1 MDVSTCRTCGAEL
14 VPQTSFC
21 RQCGAAI
28 ASGAALASD
37 ERPTALFDE
46 PHVIATQRLDPRQ
59 TTPQRLGL
67 NVSPSPVSPAVK
79 PANKSVLIG
88 IVLLLVLAAIVSTV
102 AVVRNRIRS
111 HSHSHSAS
119 SEGLIYPSA
128 RKIMDVVADGGG
140 RAVTLET
147 SESFEKV
154 DEWYRS
160 TLKPEK
166 VVQLTTGSVVMKNEK
181 ITATIIGDNEKTLI
195 LLKIL
200 P

>member
-1 MDVSTCRTCGAEL
+1 VDVSTCQNCGAEL

-21 RQCGAAI
+21 RQCGVAI
-28 ASGAALASD
+28 APGDALASN
-37 ERPTALFDE
+37 ERTTALFGEADA
-46 PHVIATQRLDPRQ
+46 VATQRLDPRQ
-59 TTPQRLGL
+59 TTPPRSGL
-67 NVSPSPVSPAVK
+67 NVSPSPVSPAAVK

-88 IVLLLVLAAIVSTV
+88 IVLLLVLAGIVSTV
-102 AVVRNRIRS
+102 AVVKNRSRSRS
-111 HSHSHSAS
+111 HAAS

-128 RKIMDVVADGGG
+128 RKTMDVVADGGG

-154 DEWYRS
+154 DEWYRA

-166 VVQLTTGSVVMKNEK
+166 VVHLTAGSVVMKNEK
-181 ITATIIGDNEKTLI
+181 ITATIIGDNDKTLI
-195 LLKIL
+195 LLKIV

>member
-1 MDVSTCRTCGAEL
+1 MDTSTCRNCGAEL

-21 RQCGAAI
+21 RQCGVPI
-28 ASGAALASD
+28 ALGNALASD

-46 PHVIATQRLDPRQ
+46 AQVVATQRLDPRQ
-59 TTPQRLGL
+59 TTPQPSDL

-79 PANKSVLIG
+79 PANKAVLIG

-102 AVVRNRIRS
+102 AVVRNRSRR
-111 HSHSHSAS
+111 HSHSAS

-128 RKIMDVVADGGG
+128 RQIMDVVADGGG

-147 SESFEKV
+147 SESFQKV
-154 DEWYRS
+154 DAWYRS

-166 VVQLTTGSVVMKNEK
+166 VVQLTAGSVVMKNEK

-195 LLKIL
+195 LLKIV

>member
-1 MDVSTCRTCGAEL
+1 MDASTCRNCGAEL

-21 RQCGAAI
+21 RQCGVQI
-28 ASGAALASD
+28 ALGNALASD

-46 PHVIATQRLDPRQ
+46 AHVVATQRLDPRQ
-59 TTPQRLGL
+59 TTPQPSDLH
-67 NVSPSPVSPAVK
+67 VSPSPVSPAVK
-79 PANKSVLIG
+79 PANKAVLIG

-102 AVVRNRIRS
+102 AVVRNRSRR
-111 HSHSHSAS
+111 HSYSAS

-166 VVQLTTGSVVMKNEK
+166 VVQLTAGSVVMKNER

-195 LLKIL
+195 LLKIV

>member
-1 MDVSTCRTCGAEL
+1 MNVSTCRNCGAEL

-28 ASGAALASD
+28 ALGNALASD

-46 PHVIATQRLDPRQ
+46 AKVVATQRLDPRQ
-59 TTPQRLGL
+59 TTPQRPGL
-67 NVSPSPVSPAVK
+67 NVSPSPVSPVAK

-88 IVLLLVLAAIVSTV
+88 IVLLMVLAAIVSTV

-111 HSHSHSAS
+111 HSHSAS

-128 RKIMDVVADGGG
+128 RKTMDVVAEGGG

-166 VVQLTTGSVVMKNEK
+166 VVRLTAGSVVRR
-181 ITATIIGDNEKTLI
+181 TRR
-195 LLKIL
+195 
-200 P
+200 